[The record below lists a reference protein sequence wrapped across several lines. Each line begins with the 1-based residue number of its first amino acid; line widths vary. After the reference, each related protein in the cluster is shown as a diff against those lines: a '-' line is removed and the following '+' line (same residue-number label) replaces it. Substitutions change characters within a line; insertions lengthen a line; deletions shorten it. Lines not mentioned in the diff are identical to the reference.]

1 MFNNNARKG
10 EKTHLSGET
19 RIVKKFVI
27 FSKIKNNWIFMFS
40 FVQTEQIYDGEKWL
54 FNRYITD
61 ESVLSKE
68 LELEIKRARG
78 N

>member
-1 MFNNNARKG
+1 
-10 EKTHLSGET
+10 
-19 RIVKKFVI
+19 
-27 FSKIKNNWIFMFS
+27 MFS